1 MALGD
6 RRMKKSAVAGLA
18 ALAVIALL
26 VLGASP
32 AAAKVVD
39 KGFYSGTDSFSFDDC
54 GFTLDVESEFS
65 GHFVVRADKGG
76 EAFYLKDNFSFRDVL
91 TNADTGQWF
100 VIRGNG
106 LFSEIKATLVRD
118 NIYEF
123 TAIEAGQP
131 FVIEDS
137 AGNVVVRDRG
147 VIRSVALFDTLGD
160 GLPGAEFIEETH
172 VSVHGPHPG
181 FAEDF
186 PFCEIAA
193 ELTGA

>member
-6 RRMKKSAVAGLA
+6 RRMKKSAVACLA

-32 AAAKVVD
+32 AAATVVES
-39 KGFYSGTDSFSFDDC
+39 GFYSDTDSFSFDDC

-76 EAFYLKDNFSFRDVL
+76 QAFYGKDNFSYRDVY
-91 TNADTGQWF
+91 TNPETGGWF
-100 VIRGNG
+100 VVRGNA
-106 LFSEIKATLVRD
+106 LFSEIKATQVSG

-123 TAIEAGQP
+123 VAIEAGQP

-137 AGNVVVRDRG
+137 AGNVIVRDRG
-147 VIRSVALFDTLGD
+147 VIRHTALLDTLGD
-160 GLPGAEFIEETH
+160 GEPGAEFIEETH
-172 VSVHGPHPG
+172 TSVRGPHPG

>member
-6 RRMKKSAVAGLA
+6 RRMKKSAVACLA

-26 VLGASP
+26 VIGASP

-39 KGFYSGTDSFSFDDC
+39 KGFYSGTDSSSFDDC

-76 EAFYLKDNFSFRDVL
+76 EAFYLNDNFSFRDVL
-91 TNADTGQWF
+91 TNPDTGQWF

-123 TAIEAGQP
+123 VAIEAGQP

-137 AGNVVVRDRG
+137 AGNVIVRDRG
-147 VIRSVALFDTLGD
+147 VIRTTALLDTLGD
-160 GLPGAEFIEETH
+160 GAPGAEFIEETH
-172 VSVHGPHPG
+172 LSVHGPHPG

>member
-1 MALGD
+1 
-6 RRMKKSAVAGLA
+6 MKKSAGLA

-39 KGFYSGTDSFSFDDC
+39 KGFYSGTESSSFDDC
-54 GFTLDVESEFS
+54 GFTLDVETEFS

-76 EAFYLKDNFSFRDVL
+76 EAFYAHDNFSFRDVV
-91 TNADTGQWF
+91 TNPETGQWF
-100 VIRGNG
+100 VVRGNG
-106 LFSEIKATLVRD
+106 LFSEIKATQVKG

-123 TAIEAGQP
+123 VAIEAGQP

-137 AGNVVVRDRG
+137 AGKVVVRDRG
-147 VIRSVALFDTLGD
+147 VIRTTALFDTLGD
-160 GLPGAEFIEETH
+160 GAPGAEFIEETH